1 MAIIRLFSHTDLDG
15 YGCNIVMKAL
25 MGDDTLTIA
34 TNVNYDEINETIKKY
49 INNEEYKNYALTFI
63 TDISVNEEIA
73 ELIDRTKDL
82 NLVLLDHHPTA
93 EWLNK
98 YKWANVCVNNCF
110 EKTSGTELLFNY
122 FVSLEGLITDWNY
135 FKEISDFVKQVKR
148 YDTWLWKEK
157 YYDDTPK
164 KLNDLF
170 YILGYDKF
178 YSSLKENNFNID
190 FLIHDYSYLLENQQ
204 KKINKYIE
212 KKNKEIIGCE
222 IKNYN
227 VGVVFANQ
235 YQSELGNR
243 LSELNLQYDLIA
255 MIGENSISYRTI
267 KEDVD
272 CGEFA
277 KLFNGGGHP
286 KAAGSEIN
294 EEQKIKIIDLLFDK
308 GLEGN

>member
-1 MAIIRLFSHTDLDG
+1 MATIRLFSHTDLDG

-25 MGDDTLTIA
+25 VSQVIA
-34 TNVNYDEINETIKKY
+34 TNMNYEE
-49 INNEEYKNYALTFI
+49 NNEIVKNYILSGEYKNYRCTFI
-63 TDISVNEEIA
+63 TDISVNEEVA
-73 ELIDRTKDL
+73 ELIDKTKDL
-82 NLVLLDHHPTA
+82 RLVLLDHHPTA

-98 YKWANVCVNNCF
+98 YDWANVCVNNCF
-110 EKTSGTELLFNY
+110 EKTSGTELLFN
-122 FVSLEGLITDWNY
+122 FLVSSDGCVEDWNY
-135 FKEISDFVKQVKR
+135 FREIHDFVKQVKR

-157 YYDDTPK
+157 YNDDTPK

-178 YSSLKENNFNID
+178 YSSLKENNFNVK

-204 KKINKYIE
+204 KKIDKYIE
-212 KKNKEIIGCE
+212 KKNKEIIGCP
-222 IKNYN
+222 IKDYN

-243 LSELNLQYDLIA
+243 LSELNPQYDLIA
-255 MIGENSISYRTI
+255 MIGENTISYRTT
-267 KEDVD
+267 KENIN
-272 CGEFA
+272 CGKFA
-277 KLFNGGGHP
+277 KLFEGGGLP

-294 EEQKIKIIDLLFDK
+294 EEQKNKIIDLLFDK

>member
-1 MAIIRLFSHTDLDG
+1 MATIRLFSHTDLDG
-15 YGCNIVMKAL
+15 YGCNIVMEAL
-25 MGDDTLTIA
+25 VSQSRVIT
-34 TNVNYDEINETIKKY
+34 TNINYEE
-49 INNEEYKNYALTFI
+49 NNEIIKNYILSGEYKDYRCTFI
-63 TDISVNEEIA
+63 TDISVNEEVA
-73 ELIDRTKDL
+73 ELIDKTKDL
-82 NLVLLDHHPTA
+82 KLVLLDHHPTA

-98 YKWANVCVNNCF
+98 YDWANVCVNNCF

-122 FVSLEGLITDWNY
+122 LISLDGCVEDWNY
-135 FKEISDFVKQVKR
+135 FKEIHDFVKQVKR

-157 YYDDTPK
+157 YNDDTPK

-178 YSSLKENNFNID
+178 YYSLKENNFNID

-267 KEDVD
+267 KEDVN

-294 EEQKIKIIDLLFDK
+294 EEQKNKIIDLLFNK
-308 GLEGN
+308 RLEEN

>member
-1 MAIIRLFSHTDLDG
+1 MATIRLFSHTDLDG

-25 MGDDTLTIA
+25 VSQSTVIA
-34 TNVNYDEINETIKKY
+34 TNMNYEE
-49 INNEEYKNYALTFI
+49 NNEIVKNYILSGEYKNYRCTFI
-63 TDISVNEEIA
+63 TDISVNEEVA
-73 ELIDRTKDL
+73 ELIDKTKDL
-82 NLVLLDHHPTA
+82 RLVLLDHHPTA

-98 YKWANVCVNNCF
+98 YDWANVCVNNCF
-110 EKTSGTELLFNY
+110 EKTSGTELLFN
-122 FVSLEGLITDWNY
+122 FLVSSDGCVEDWNY
-135 FKEISDFVKQVKR
+135 FREIHDFVKQVKR

-157 YYDDTPK
+157 YNDDTPK

-178 YSSLKENNFNID
+178 YSSLKENNFNVK

-204 KKINKYIE
+204 KKIDKYIE
-212 KKNKEIIGCE
+212 KKNKEIIGCP
-222 IKNYN
+222 IRDYN

-243 LSELNLQYDLIA
+243 LSELNPQYDLIA
-255 MIGENSISYRTI
+255 MIGENTVSYRTT
-267 KEDVD
+267 KENIN
-272 CGEFA
+272 CGKFA
-277 KLFNGGGHP
+277 KLFEGGGHP

-294 EEQKIKIIDLLFDK
+294 EEQKNKIIDLLFDK

>member
-1 MAIIRLFSHTDLDG
+1 MATIRLFSHTDLDG
-15 YGCNIVMKAL
+15 YGCNIVMEAL
-25 MGDDTLTIA
+25 VSQSRVIT
-34 TNVNYDEINETIKKY
+34 TNINYEE
-49 INNEEYKNYALTFI
+49 NNEIIKNYILSGEYKDYRCTFI
-63 TDISVNEEIA
+63 TDISVNEEVA
-73 ELIDRTKDL
+73 ELIDKTKDL
-82 NLVLLDHHPTA
+82 KLVLLDHHPTA

-98 YKWANVCVNNCF
+98 YDWANVCVNNCF
-110 EKTSGTELLFNY
+110 EKTSGTELLFN
-122 FVSLEGLITDWNY
+122 FLVSSDGCVEDWNY
-135 FKEISDFVKQVKR
+135 FREIHDFVKQVKR

-157 YYDDTPK
+157 YNDDTPK

-178 YSSLKENNFNID
+178 YSSLKENNFNVK

-212 KKNKEIIGCE
+212 KKDKEIIGCK

-243 LSELNLQYDLIA
+243 LSELNPQYDLIA

-277 KLFNGGGHP
+277 KLFNGGGHL

-294 EEQKIKIIDLLFDK
+294 VEQKIKIIDLLFDK

>member
-1 MAIIRLFSHTDLDG
+1 MATIRLFSHTDLDG

-25 MGDDTLTIA
+25 VSQVIA
-34 TNVNYDEINETIKKY
+34 TNMNYEE
-49 INNEEYKNYALTFI
+49 NNEIVKNYILSGEYKNYRCTFI
-63 TDISVNEEIA
+63 TDISVNEEVA
-73 ELIDRTKDL
+73 ELIDKTKDL
-82 NLVLLDHHPTA
+82 RLVLLDHHPTA

-98 YKWANVCVNNCF
+98 YDWANVCVNNCF
-110 EKTSGTELLFNY
+110 EKTSGTELLFN
-122 FVSLEGLITDWNY
+122 FLVSSDGCVEDWNY
-135 FKEISDFVKQVKR
+135 FREIHDFVKQVKR

-157 YYDDTPK
+157 YNDDTPK

-178 YSSLKENNFNID
+178 YSSLKENNFNVK

-204 KKINKYIE
+204 KKIDKYIE
-212 KKNKEIIGCE
+212 KKNKEIIGCP
-222 IKNYN
+222 IKDYN

-243 LSELNLQYDLIA
+243 LSELNSQYDLIA

-277 KLFNGGGHP
+277 KLFNGGGHL

>member
-1 MAIIRLFSHTDLDG
+1 MTAIRLFSHTDLDG
-15 YGCNIVMKAL
+15 YGCNIVMEAL
-25 MGDDTLTIA
+25 VSQSRVIT
-34 TNVNYDEINETIKKY
+34 TNINYEE
-49 INNEEYKNYALTFI
+49 NNEIIKNYILSGEYKDYRCTFI
-63 TDISVNEEIA
+63 TDISVNEEVA
-73 ELIDRTKDL
+73 ELIDKTKDL
-82 NLVLLDHHPTA
+82 KLVLLDHHPTA

-98 YKWANVCVNNCF
+98 YDWANVCVNNCF
-110 EKTSGTELLFNY
+110 EKTSGTELLFN
-122 FVSLEGLITDWNY
+122 FLVSSDGCVEDWNY
-135 FKEISDFVKQVKR
+135 FREIHDFVKQVKR

-157 YYDDTPK
+157 YNDDTPK

-178 YSSLKENNFNID
+178 YSSLKENNFNVK

-204 KKINKYIE
+204 KKIDKYIE
-212 KKNKEIIGCE
+212 KKNKEIIGCP
-222 IKNYN
+222 IKDYN

-243 LSELNLQYDLIA
+243 LSELNSQYDLIA
-255 MIGENSISYRTI
+255 MIGENTISYRTI

-294 EEQKIKIIDLLFDK
+294 EEQKNKIIDLLFDK

>member
-1 MAIIRLFSHTDLDG
+1 MATIRLFSHTDLDG

-25 MGDDTLTIA
+25 MGDDTLVIA

-63 TDISVNEEIA
+63 TDISVNEEVA
-73 ELIDRTKDL
+73 ELIDKTKDL

-98 YKWANVCVNNCF
+98 YKWSHICINIFF

-122 FVSLEGLITDWNY
+122 LISLDWLRIDWSY
-135 FKEISDFVKQVKR
+135 FKEVSDFVKQVKR

-157 YYDDTPK
+157 YHDDTPK

-212 KKNKEIIGCE
+212 KKNKEIIDCE

>member
-1 MAIIRLFSHTDLDG
+1 MATIRLFSHTDLDG

-25 MGDDTLTIA
+25 VSQARVIT
-34 TNVNYDEINETIKKY
+34 TNINYEE
-49 INNEEYKNYALTFI
+49 NNEIIKNYILSGEYKDYRCTFI
-63 TDISVNEEIA
+63 TDISVNEEVA
-73 ELIDRTKDL
+73 ELIDKTKDL
-82 NLVLLDHHPTA
+82 KLVLLDHHPTA

-98 YKWANVCVNNCF
+98 YDWANVCVNNCF
-110 EKTSGTELLFNY
+110 EKTSGTELLFN
-122 FVSLEGLITDWNY
+122 FLVSSDGCVEDWNY
-135 FKEISDFVKQVKR
+135 FREIHDFVKQVKR

-157 YYDDTPK
+157 YNDDTPK

-178 YSSLKENNFNID
+178 YSSLKENNFNVK

-204 KKINKYIE
+204 KKIDKYIE
-212 KKNKEIIGCE
+212 KKDKEIIGCK

-243 LSELNLQYDLIA
+243 LSELNPQYDLIA
-255 MIGENSISYRTI
+255 MIGENTFSYRAI
-267 KEDVD
+267 KDNAN

-277 KLFNGGGHP
+277 KLFGGGGHP
-286 KAAGSEIN
+286 KASGSEIN
-294 EEQKIKIIDLLFDK
+294 EEQKNKIIDLLFDK

>member
-1 MAIIRLFSHTDLDG
+1 MATIRLFSHTDLDG

-25 MGDDTLTIA
+25 VSQSTVIA
-34 TNVNYDEINETIKKY
+34 TNMNYEE
-49 INNEEYKNYALTFI
+49 NNEIVKNYILSGEYKNYRCTFI
-63 TDISVNEEIA
+63 TDISVNEEVA
-73 ELIDRTKDL
+73 ELIDKTKDL
-82 NLVLLDHHPTA
+82 RLVLLDHHPTA

-98 YKWANVCVNNCF
+98 YDWANVCVNNCF
-110 EKTSGTELLFNY
+110 EKTSGTELLFN
-122 FVSLEGLITDWNY
+122 FLVSSDGCVEDWNY
-135 FKEISDFVKQVKR
+135 FREIHDLVKQVKR

-157 YYDDTPK
+157 YNDDTPK

-178 YSSLKENNFNID
+178 YSSLKENNFNVK

-204 KKINKYIE
+204 KKIDKYIE
-212 KKNKEIIGCE
+212 KKNKEIIGCP
-222 IKNYN
+222 IRDYN

-243 LSELNLQYDLIA
+243 LSELNPQYDLIA
-255 MIGENSISYRTI
+255 MIGENTVSYRTT

-277 KLFNGGGHP
+277 KLFNGGGHL

-294 EEQKIKIIDLLFDK
+294 EEQKNKIIDLLFDK

>member
-1 MAIIRLFSHTDLDG
+1 MATIRLFSHTDLDG
-15 YGCNIVMKAL
+15 YGCNIVMEAL
-25 MGDDTLTIA
+25 VSQSRVIT
-34 TNVNYDEINETIKKY
+34 TNINYEE
-49 INNEEYKNYALTFI
+49 NNEIIKNYILSGEYKDYRCTFI
-63 TDISVNEEIA
+63 TDISVNEEVA
-73 ELIDRTKDL
+73 ELIDKTKDL
-82 NLVLLDHHPTA
+82 KLVLLDHHPTA

-98 YKWANVCVNNCF
+98 YDWANVCVNNCF
-110 EKTSGTELLFNY
+110 EKTSGTELLFN
-122 FVSLEGLITDWNY
+122 FLVSSDGCVEDWNY
-135 FKEISDFVKQVKR
+135 FREIHDFVKQVKR

-157 YYDDTPK
+157 YNDDTPK

-178 YSSLKENNFNID
+178 YSSLKENNFNVK

-212 KKNKEIIGCE
+212 KKDKEIIGCK

-243 LSELNLQYDLIA
+243 LSELNPQYDLIA

-277 KLFNGGGHP
+277 KLFNGGGHL

>member
-1 MAIIRLFSHTDLDG
+1 MATIRLFSRTDLDG

-25 MGDDTLTIA
+25 VSQSTVIA
-34 TNVNYDEINETIKKY
+34 TNMNYEE
-49 INNEEYKNYALTFI
+49 NNEIVKNYILSGEYKNYRCTFI
-63 TDISVNEEIA
+63 TDISVNEEVA
-73 ELIDRTKDL
+73 ELIDKTKDL
-82 NLVLLDHHPTA
+82 RLVLLDHHPTA

-98 YKWANVCVNNCF
+98 YDWANVCVNNCF
-110 EKTSGTELLFNY
+110 EKTSGTELLFN
-122 FVSLEGLITDWNY
+122 FLVSSDGCVEDWNY
-135 FKEISDFVKQVKR
+135 FREIHDFVKQVKR

-157 YYDDTPK
+157 YNDDTPK

-178 YSSLKENNFNID
+178 YSSLKENNFNVK

-204 KKINKYIE
+204 KKIDKYIE
-212 KKNKEIIGCE
+212 KKNKEIIGCP
-222 IKNYN
+222 IRDYN

-243 LSELNLQYDLIA
+243 LSELNPQYDLIA
-255 MIGENSISYRTI
+255 MIGENTVSYRTT

-277 KLFNGGGHP
+277 KLFNGGGHL
-286 KAAGSEIN
+286 KTAGSEIN
-294 EEQKIKIIDLLFDK
+294 EEQKNKIIDLLFDK